1 MNGIK
6 TKVAAGSTL
15 LALGVL
21 AAFALGSGGEGASAD
36 SAGQPTEVRTQTI
49 RRTVR
54 VRRDGGQNRGPGVSG
69 GGGSAPTAAAPLA
82 APAAPAAPAARPS
95 AAPPPAPV
103 TTRTSGSDDHGGDDD
118 FD

>member
-6 TKVAAGSTL
+6 TKIAAGSTL

-21 AAFALGSGGEGASAD
+21 AAFALGSGGEGASAE
-36 SAGQPTEVRTQTI
+36 SATQPTEVRTQTI

-54 VRRDGGQNRGPGVSG
+54 VRRDGSGQNRGPG
-69 GGGSAPTAAAPLA
+69 GGGSAA
-82 APAAPAAPAARPS
+82 AAPAARPS

-103 TTRTSGSDDHGGDDD
+103 TTRTSGSDHQGG
-118 FD
+118 